1 MRIRDLRV
9 LFFKLYI
16 PIYNILDTRLQITY
30 REKKKKETIYYKM
43 RLGTLSQRAKK

>member
-16 PIYNILDTRLQITY
+16 PIYNILDTRLKITY
-30 REKKKKETIYYKM
+30 REKKKKRDNILQNEARNSFPK
-43 RLGTLSQRAKK
+43 G

>member
-30 REKKKKETIYYKM
+30 REKKKKDNILQNEARNSFPK
-43 RLGTLSQRAKK
+43 G